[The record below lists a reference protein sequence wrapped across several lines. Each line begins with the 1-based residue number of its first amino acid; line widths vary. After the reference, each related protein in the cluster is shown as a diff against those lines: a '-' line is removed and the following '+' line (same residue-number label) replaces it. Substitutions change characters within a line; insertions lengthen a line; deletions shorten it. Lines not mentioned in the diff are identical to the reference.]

1 MASLSRPQRPA
12 YNNPWGCF
20 QDLLRTE
27 GLKGMTRGIG
37 ATMARETPGN
47 ALFFVVYEVQ
57 PCADQ
62 CLYLQPSCG

>member
-1 MASLSRPQRPA
+1 MASLSRSHRPS
-12 YNNPWGCF
+12 YSSPWGCF

-47 ALFFVVYEVQ
+47 ALFFVIYEVR
-57 PCADQ
+57 PHAGDNRT
-62 CLYLQPSCG
+62 SSSTHS